1 MSDNVNVLF
10 IWDVPE
16 RLRDYILDGLKDV
29 KRVNLIFPSPAEEK
43 EYLKLSREAEIIVGW
58 RPTRDLLF
66 ASEKLKLLINPGA
79 GIKHHIEVFREL
91 NETREV
97 LLANGHGNTYFTA
110 QHVVGLL
117 LALMNKI
124 IPHHNWMASGRWRT
138 GDKDGISTPLRGQ
151 TIGLLGYGAVNSKVH
166 RFLAGFDVNFTI
178 LRRNRTKVT
187 GPLPTEADMFQEEEL
202 EPFLKRSDILII
214 ALPHTT
220 KTDGLIGAG
229 ELKLLGENGLV
240 INIARGQIIDEEALY
255 NALKARTIAG
265 AAIDVWYD
273 YRPEPDE
280 EDRKFPYS
288 YPFHELDNIVLSPH
302 RGASPMNDLKRWD
315 EVIENISRVAKGET
329 ELLNIVNLDDEY

>member
-1 MSDNVNVLF
+1 MSDILNVLF

-16 RLRDYILDGLKDV
+16 RLRDYLLDGLKDV
-29 KRVNLIFPSPAEEK
+29 KRVNLIFPSPAEEE
-43 EYLKLSREAEIIVGW
+43 EYLKLSREADIIVGW

-66 ASEKLKLLINPGA
+66 ASGKLKLLINPGA

-138 GDKDGISTPLRGQ
+138 GDKDGISTPLRGH

-166 RFLAGFDVNFTI
+166 RFLAGFDVNFAI
-178 LRRNRTKVT
+178 LRRNRTNLRD
-187 GPLPTEADMFQEEEL
+187 PLPTEADIFREEEL
-202 EPFLKRSDILII
+202 EPFLKRSDILIV

-220 KTDGLIGAG
+220 ITDGLIGPG

-240 INIARGQIIDEEALY
+240 VNIARGQIIDEEALY

-273 YRPEPDE
+273 YRPEPDD

-315 EVIENISRVAKGET
+315 EVIENITRIAEGRT
-329 ELLNIVNLDDEY
+329 DLLNIVSLDNEY